1 MQTSPP
7 ATPATDPVFRLPTL
21 VTGLALSG
29 LALVAVPACAQP
41 APSAGAQAQS
51 NAPATARPASTA
63 APATAPSASDAA
75 LRAAIDAA
83 EAGRLD
89 AATRSRVA
97 NHPAFGWVE
106 YAGLRRDMDMMAP
119 QQAQAFLSR
128 YNGQAVAE
136 TFRADWLA
144 SRSRKRDWAGFRAA
158 WSPKVQSTTLR
169 CAELNAR
176 LETGATD
183 AQWTRDAQALWRSS
197 GKSLPQDCDPVFAAL
212 AARGGLTPELS
223 WERLEKAAAEW
234 QPGVMRTA
242 AATLPAS
249 ERALGEDYAAFV
261 QAIHPR
267 ALNWPKTPR
276 SRLVASHGLARLGKS
291 TPSTAEAQLPK
302 YAQALGF
309 NEEERG
315 RVLYQIALWTV
326 ASYEPESARRLA
338 AVPASAYNAN
348 LHEFRVREALARRD
362 WRAALAAVR
371 NMPAEQRNE
380 SRWTWFEART
390 AELTGDAA
398 GAQALYRKAA
408 REPEFHGFLA
418 ADKLNLPYALCPLP
432 LDTSAKAKA
441 ALAKD
446 PALVRGIALQ
456 RAGRKSW
463 AEQEWKDAITRYSDT
478 QRRVAV
484 AVAQDA
490 GWFDR
495 GVFGLWNAK
504 GERHKDELRLYEL
517 RFPIHHAD
525 IIEREAQR
533 NRIDP
538 AWVAAEIRA
547 ESLFDPRARS
557 SANAMGLM
565 QVLPGTGAGVAKR
578 IGQPW
583 RGAESLYDPETN
595 ITLGT
600 AYLRQLTDK
609 YGKPYEVMAGY
620 NAGPAPLNRWK
631 SQRPGMD
638 PDFWIET
645 ISYKETREYVA
656 RILAF
661 SVLYDWRMHG
671 DALRVTDRMHGRSGG
686 ARKQFSCPQAAR

>member
-1 MQTSPP
+1 MPNPSAPSPRHRP
-7 ATPATDPVFRLPTL
+7 LT
-21 VTGLALSG
+21 ALF
-29 LALVAVPACAQP
+29 AACALLG
-41 APSAGAQAQS
+41 AGA
-51 NAPATARPASTA
+51 A
-63 APATAPSASDAA
+63 APAFAQSASDAS
-75 LRAAIDAA
+75 LKAAIDAA
-83 EAGRLD
+83 EAGRFD
-89 AATRSRVA
+89 AARFNGVA
-97 NHPAFGWVE
+97 AHPAYGWVE
-106 YAGLRRDMDMMAP
+106 YAALRRNMDVMLPA
-119 QQAQAFLSR
+119 QAQAFLSR
-128 YNGQAVAE
+128 YQGQAVAD
-136 TFRADWLA
+136 TFRNDWLA
-144 SRSRKRDWAGFRAA
+144 SRSRMKDWTGFRAA
-158 WSPKVQSTTLR
+158 WAPTVASTTLR

-176 LETGATD
+176 LATGATD
-183 AQWTRDAQALWRSS
+183 AQWVADAQKLWRST
-197 GKSLPQDCDPVFAAL
+197 GKSLPNECDAPFAAL
-212 AARGGLTPELS
+212 SARGGLTPALR

-242 AATLPAS
+242 ANGLPAD
-249 ERALGEDYAAFV
+249 EAALANDYAAFV
-261 QAIHPR
+261 QAPHAR

-276 SRLVASHGLARLGKS
+276 SRLVASYGLAKLGKS
-291 TPSTAEAQLPK
+291 SPGAAEAQLPQ

-309 NEEERG
+309 TEEDRG

-326 ASYEPESARRLA
+326 ASYLPESARRLA
-338 AVPASAYNAN
+338 AVPAASYDAS

-362 WRAALAAVR
+362 WRTALDAIKR
-371 NMPAEQRNE
+371 MPADMRDD

-390 AELTGDAA
+390 TELTGNGAA
-398 GAQALYRKAA
+398 AQALYRRAA
-408 REPEFHGFLA
+408 TQPDFHGFLA
-418 ADKLNLPYALCPLP
+418 ADKLNLPYTLCPLP

-441 ALAKD
+441 AVAKD
-446 PALVRGIALQ
+446 PALVRAIALQ

-463 AEQEWKDAITRYSDT
+463 AGKEWDDAITRYSDT

-495 GVFGLWNAK
+495 GVFGLWNADGK
-504 GERHKDELRLYEL
+504 RHDDELRLYTL

-525 IIEREAQR
+525 VIEREAQR

-565 QVLPGTGAGVAKR
+565 QVLPGTGASVAKR
-578 IGQPW
+578 VGQPW
-583 RGAESLYDPETN
+583 GGADSLYDPETN
-595 ITLGT
+595 IILGT
-600 AYLRQLTDK
+600 AYLRQLSDK

-671 DALRVTDRMHGRSGG
+671 DAQRVTDRMNGLTGG
-686 ARKQFSCPQAAR
+686 ARKQFACPAGS